1 VTPRLVGI
9 AIVFAT
15 AVCAGVSAR
24 GDEPASWRE
33 RVAPF
38 RIAGD
43 TWYVGSRGLSVIA
56 IRTGAGV
63 IVIDAG
69 LPGAENEILANL
81 ASIGIAPHDVKFL
94 LTSHAHY
101 DHVGGLAALK
111 AATGATVVA
120 THETADLLARGGR
133 NDLHFGDRVPYPGV
147 KTDRYI
153 GDGESVTSGTH
164 VLTAVQTPGHTP
176 GGTTWIWSERS
187 AGESFAVVYA
197 DSLTAPGYRLVG
209 NARSPRIADDFR
221 ASAARIAA
229 LRCDVLLTPH
239 PEASDLW
246 QRLAARSDPDAPLR
260 GGDCR
265 RYAETAM
272 AALETRVREQSA
284 DPPDGRMEPPQ

>member
-101 DHVGGLAALK
+101 DHVGGLAALH
-111 AATGATVVA
+111 G
-120 THETADLLARGGR
+120 HDGRGGQQR
-133 NDLHFGDRVPYPGV
+133 ERGPLPPPMEAMQV
-147 KTDRYI
+147 K
-153 GDGESVTSGTH
+153 H
-164 VLTAVQTPGHTP
+164 
-176 GGTTWIWSERS
+176 
-187 AGESFAVVYA
+187 
-197 DSLTAPGYRLVG
+197 
-209 NARSPRIADDFR
+209 
-221 ASAARIAA
+221 
-229 LRCDVLLTPH
+229 
-239 PEASDLW
+239 
-246 QRLAARSDPDAPLR
+246 LAFLCRLR
-260 GGDCR
+260 G
-265 RYAETAM
+265 
-272 AALETRVREQSA
+272 
-284 DPPDGRMEPPQ
+284 